1 MKRCLVFAYI
11 ANGLALEGRQVLEQ
25 DLEVFGWNALQVVQ
39 VLQKPHLACFVE
51 LPLS

>member
-1 MKRCLVFAYI
+1 MFAYI